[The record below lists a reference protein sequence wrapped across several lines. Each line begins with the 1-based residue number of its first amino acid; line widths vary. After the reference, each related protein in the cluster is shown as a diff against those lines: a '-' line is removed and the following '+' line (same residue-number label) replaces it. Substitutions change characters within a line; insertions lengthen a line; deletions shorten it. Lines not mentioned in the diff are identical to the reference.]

1 MPLEEQRKRGTPH
14 PFAASDRG
22 FPCPIPKHV
31 DSWLVPMNG
40 RIMGLLAAGI
50 PLTLLA
56 DLVEPPDSC
65 EILMEEGPRSF
76 PA

>member
-1 MPLEEQRKRGTPH
+1 
-14 PFAASDRG
+14 
-22 FPCPIPKHV
+22 
-31 DSWLVPMNG
+31 MNG